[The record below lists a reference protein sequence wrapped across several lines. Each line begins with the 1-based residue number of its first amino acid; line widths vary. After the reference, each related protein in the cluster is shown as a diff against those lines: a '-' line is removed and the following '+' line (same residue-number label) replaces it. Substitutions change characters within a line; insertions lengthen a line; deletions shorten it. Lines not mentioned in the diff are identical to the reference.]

1 MQPKRLVQPERL
13 VQPGRV
19 VQPRTLMQPRR
30 LLHEPSG
37 REVAQPKMDGLE
49 GMRMQDQEALQQLG
63 CTSTSL
69 AYRHSRLV
77 RVDVQ
82 LLVIQRIATVQL
94 YETCNFRRRPA
105 DRTHSLRTGVPVVC
119 QCAHRYFA

>member
-77 RVDVQ
+77 RVYVQ
-82 LLVIQRIATVQL
+82 LFVIQRYCYCTAV
-94 YETCNFRRRPA
+94 
-105 DRTHSLRTGVPVVC
+105 
-119 QCAHRYFA
+119 